1 MTAGESGEGR
11 GRGPSPLSAAVGRP
25 VTGQGQNARRID
37 SLLLSLSAA
46 GHQLVALGPVAAEMR
61 ELKVVEV
68 AGVSAFDDGDDVVD
82 AGRERMRELIAEIDR
97 LAADAANGLRRID
110 LLLFRSK
117 ARRCVPSWSGRSLR
131 RGVLPAIR
139 MQPPFADVL
148 CGGPRS
154 FGFLC
159 PAGSC
164 PEGGGLFEGGG
175 ALQTP
180 GV

>member
-1 MTAGESGEGR
+1 MTAGKSGEGR
-11 GRGPSPLSAAVGRP
+11 GRGASPLSAAVGRP
-25 VTGQGQNARRID
+25 VTGQRQNARRVH
-37 SLLLSLSAA
+37 SLLLSLSAS

-61 ELKVVEV
+61 ELKIVKV
-68 AGVSAFDDGDDVVD
+68 AGVSTFDDGDDVVD

-110 LLLFRSK
+110 LLFVPLK
-117 ARRCVPSWSGRSLR
+117 GQTVCAVVVWPLVAAR
-131 RGVLPAIR
+131 LPAIR

-164 PEGGGLFEGGG
+164 PEGEVFLREGVL
-175 ALQTP
+175 LQTP

>member
-11 GRGPSPLSAAVGRP
+11 GRGSSPLSAAVGRP
-25 VTGQGQNARRID
+25 VTGQGQDARRID

-61 ELKVVEV
+61 ELKIVKV

-110 LLLFRSK
+110 LLF
-117 ARRCVPSWSGRSLR
+117 VPLKGQTVCAVVVCRSLR
-131 RGVLPAIR
+131 RGVLSAIR

-164 PEGGGLFEGGG
+164 PEREVFLREGVL
-175 ALQTP
+175 LQTP